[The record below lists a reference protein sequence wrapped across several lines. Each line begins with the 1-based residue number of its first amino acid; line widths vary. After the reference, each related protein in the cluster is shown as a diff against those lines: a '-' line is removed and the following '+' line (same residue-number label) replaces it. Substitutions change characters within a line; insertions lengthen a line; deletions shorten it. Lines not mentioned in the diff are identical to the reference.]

1 MSTKRNMGQ
10 NEIVV
15 RAADGSLEVVDLLT
29 GEVVSNS
36 AKAEIDDS
44 LYVFRYEMALLICQ
58 EVKNGRTLLDI
69 GSDPNFP
76 PLHVIS
82 HWQRTER
89 MFAQELILARRAR
102 AEVYHDKVME
112 IADNA
117 AALRY
122 GSKEEIAAVKLAA
135 DQYKWAAERGD
146 SEKYGNKVTHEGST
160 EKPITMRVIN
170 TGIQRTKPDIET
182 EVVEAQIKEI
192 DDGREEGQ
200 ESEDQAS
207 EDAGSKRE

>member
-1 MSTKRNMGQ
+1 MSTKRNMGP

-15 RAADGSLEVVDLLT
+15 RGADGSLELVDLIT

-36 AKAEIDDS
+36 SRKEVDDR
-44 LYVFRYEMALLICQ
+44 LYMFRYEMALLICQ

-69 GSDPNFP
+69 GNDPSFP

-89 MFAQELILARRAR
+89 MFQQELRLARQAR
-102 AEVYHDKVME
+102 AEVYHDRVME

-117 AALRY
+117 AGLKY
-122 GSKEEIAAVKLAA
+122 GSKEEIASAKLAA
-135 DQYKWAAERGD
+135 DQYKWAAERGNPE
-146 SEKYGNKVTHEGST
+146 SYGNKVTHEGST

-170 TGIQRTKPDIET
+170 TGINRSKPD
-182 EVVEAQIKEI
+182 VEDAQFKEI
-192 DDGREEGQ
+192 EDGDKEGT
-200 ESEDQAS
+200 EDK
-207 EDAGSKRE
+207 EGEGKDT